1 MMKKLLALLLLLC
14 LCLTACAKS
23 SPAETEIFAMD
34 TFMRIRIW
42 DDNALLSDA
51 CQEIRRLEALFSV
64 TDENSE
70 IYALNRDGQA
80 ALSTDT
86 AEILSKAVALSQR
99 TNGAFDPTVYPLVR
113 AWCFTSG
120 EPRVPTQ
127 SELDR
132 LLPSVGTEHLQLSE
146 GSAVLTQ
153 GAQVDLGG
161 IGKGYTAQKCLDFLA
176 SKGVTTA
183 MLSLGGNV
191 QTLGSKPDGTPWII
205 GIADP
210 QSPSEAIATI
220 TFTGSLALVTSG
232 GYQRYFELD
241 GTRYHHILNPQT
253 GKPAETGLSSV
264 TILAQD
270 GTTADALSTALFVM
284 GMDKAVDFW
293 RGSDDFEAIFITDGG
308 DIYATE
314 GASDLLGG
322 CAFQVISR

>member
-14 LCLTACAKS
+14 LCLTACAKND
-23 SPAETEIFAMD
+23 PAETEIFAMD

-42 DDNALLSDA
+42 GDNALLSDT

-253 GKPAETGLSSV
+253 
-264 TILAQD
+264 
-270 GTTADALSTALFVM
+270 
-284 GMDKAVDFW
+284 
-293 RGSDDFEAIFITDGG
+293 
-308 DIYATE
+308 
-314 GASDLLGG
+314 
-322 CAFQVISR
+322 